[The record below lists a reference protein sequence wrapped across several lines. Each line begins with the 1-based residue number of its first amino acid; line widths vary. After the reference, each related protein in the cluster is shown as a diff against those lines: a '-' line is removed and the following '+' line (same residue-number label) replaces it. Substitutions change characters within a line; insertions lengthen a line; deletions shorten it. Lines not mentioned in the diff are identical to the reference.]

1 MNVFLVY
8 NLRFKEFIVQP
19 RVQKLLQSFFYKFK
33 LLSFAK
39 GEAVISPLNKKIFF
53 LTKGV
58 VKMTFL
64 SKEGIE
70 LTLNIYKPFSI
81 FPMSIVFNGKENKY
95 LFSSLTKAEGYF
107 APLSAFRRLLKKNPG
122 IVFDLLKRIY
132 QGLDGFFLHLE
143 SLLLGDAYLR
153 ILTHL
158 IIYAKR
164 FGQVS
169 TDKII
174 FNWQLTHQQLASQT
188 GLARESVTR
197 EIKKLQDKGLIGYD
211 GKKLFIY
218 DISKLEQECDAYAQR
233 RTYSKNTP

>member
-1 MNVFLVY
+1 
-8 NLRFKEFIVQP
+8 
-19 RVQKLLQSFFYKFK
+19 
-33 LLSFAK
+33 
-39 GEAVISPLNKKIFF
+39 
-53 LTKGV
+53 
-58 VKMTFL
+58 MTFL

-70 LTLNIYKPFSI
+70 LTLNIYKPYST
-81 FPMSIVFNGKENKY
+81 FPMSLIFNGKENKY
-95 LFSSLTKAEGYF
+95 LFSSLTEVEGYF
-107 APLSAFRRLLKKNPG
+107 APQKAFKSYLKKNPE

-132 QGLDGFFLHLE
+132 QGLDGFFLNLE

-164 FGQVS
+164 FGRIS
-169 TDKII
+169 EDKII

-218 DISKLEQECDAYAQR
+218 NFSKLEKECSTYAQGQ
-233 RTYSKNTP
+233 THSKITP